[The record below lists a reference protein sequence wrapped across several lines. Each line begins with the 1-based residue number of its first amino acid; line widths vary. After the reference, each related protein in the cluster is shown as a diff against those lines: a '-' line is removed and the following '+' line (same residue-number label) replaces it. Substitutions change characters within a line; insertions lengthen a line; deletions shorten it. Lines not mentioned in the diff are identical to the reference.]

1 MLQRPLSIFALTLLL
16 ASCAAVIPSF
26 DSGTACE
33 AAAFTVTDNFAAAR
47 RGRCVALSDDHV
59 RITILPESDGYIND
73 SPWYAMKVVPNF
85 ASTATIT
92 IEYRGGHHRY
102 QPKTSVDGLHW
113 VALDDGHVTVASDGS
128 KATLTMD
135 LGDEAVWLAAQEIIT
150 PAFYDVWN
158 RKMEKTGV
166 VDRSVLGESRNKMP
180 VTVLNTTTDADDVL
194 FLVGRQHPA
203 EVTGAIGLW
212 AFYEILAA
220 DTELAIR
227 FRQHVKVVAVP
238 LLNPDG
244 VIGGNWRHNLGGT
257 DLNRDWGPFEQPE
270 TKLMK
275 ALLDDLDASG
285 KKIRMFLDFHSTQK
299 NVFYTQNNDF
309 PTKPPLFTYT
319 WLENARPRIQN
330 YDYVNQENPVESVGV
345 AKNYMYNRYGIPSST
360 YEVGD
365 ETDRTAIREAAKV
378 FAEELMQ
385 LMLAQS
391 YE

>member
-1 MLQRPLSIFALTLLL
+1 
-16 ASCAAVIPSF
+16 
-26 DSGTACE
+26 
-33 AAAFTVTDNFAAAR
+33 
-47 RGRCVALSDDHV
+47 
-59 RITILPESDGYIND
+59 
-73 SPWYAMKVVPNF
+73 
-85 ASTATIT
+85 
-92 IEYRGGHHRY
+92 
-102 QPKTSVDGLHW
+102 
-113 VALDDGHVTVASDGS
+113 VALDDGHVTVASNGS

-135 LGDEAVWLAAQEIIT
+135 LGDEPVWLAAQEIIT

-180 VTVLNTTTDADDVL
+180 VTVLNTTSDADDVL

-203 EVTGAIGLW
+203 EVTGAIGFW
-212 AFYEILAA
+212 AFYENLVA

-285 KKIRMFLDFHSTQK
+285 KKIRVFLDFHSTQK

-309 PTKPPLFTYT
+309 PTKPPLFTNT

-365 ETDRTAIREAAKV
+365 ETDRTAIRDAAKI